1 MAGIKAKA
9 SRHDGAPVK
18 ATGTKAASG
27 TTARIE
33 SIHRIALEGRFSGGQ
48 TSQSRAMP
56 SVTTP
61 CAHKGRPPASTTANS
76 IVATK
81 THPPGGTRKRF
92 SRRVHAGACVAIGG

>member
-18 ATGTKAASG
+18 ASGAKAASG
-27 TTARIE
+27 TTARMA
-33 SIHRIALEGRFSGGQ
+33 SIQRIGLAGSFTGGQ
-48 TSQSRAMP
+48 ISQSRPMP
-56 SVTTP
+56 KVTTP

-76 IVATK
+76 VVATK
-81 THPPGGTRKRF
+81 THPPDGTRKRF